1 MAVKKGGLGRGLDSL
16 FNENSTE
23 ENGVLKLN
31 INDIEPNRE
40 QPRKDFD
47 DDSVSE
53 LADSI
58 AQHGLIQPIV
68 VTPLSN
74 GRYSIVAGERR
85 WRACRIAGLQEV
97 PVIVKDASKQE
108 LMEIA
113 LIENLQ
119 REDLNPVEEAFG
131 YRSLIDS
138 FGLTQEEVADRMGKS
153 RSAVTNAL
161 RLLNLNEDELDALR
175 KGLITAGHARCFIG
189 IDDADI
195 RAKML
200 TAALDGASVRDLE
213 RMAQIAKKP
222 AKAPKKEEKNKLYS
236 EVELSLRS
244 ELHRKV
250 KIVSTGKGKGKITI
264 EFYSDKELCD
274 FANKLTD

>member
-40 QPRKDFD
+40 QPRKNFD
-47 DDSVSE
+47 DEAVSE

-58 AQHGLIQPIV
+58 SQHGLIQPIV
-68 VTPLSN
+68 VSPLSN

-97 PVIVKDASKQE
+97 PVIVKEASKQE
-108 LMEIA
+108 LMEIS

-138 FGLTQEEVADRMGKS
+138 FGLTQEEVASRMGKS
-153 RSAVTNAL
+153 RSAVTNSL
-161 RLLNLNEDELDALR
+161 RLLNLNEEELDAL
-175 KGLITAGHARCFIG
+175 KNGLITAGHARCLIG
-189 IDDADI
+189 IEDSDI
-195 RAKML
+195 RARML
-200 TAALDGASVRDLE
+200 TAAINGGSVRDLE
-213 RMAQIAKKP
+213 RLAQLAKKP
-222 AKAPKKEEKNKLYS
+222 AKAAKKEEKNKLYS

-264 EFYSDKELCD
+264 EFYSDKELCE